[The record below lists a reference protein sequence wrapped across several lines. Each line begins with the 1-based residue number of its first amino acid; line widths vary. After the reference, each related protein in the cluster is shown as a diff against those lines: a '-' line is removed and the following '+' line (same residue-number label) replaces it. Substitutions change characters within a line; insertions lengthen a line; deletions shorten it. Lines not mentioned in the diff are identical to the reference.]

1 MNYNIPK
8 EYTKACLALLKKTD
22 YAALPDVQLVL
33 TNKAEILEFRNK
45 IRNEFLGLS
54 TMYGLNKDSL
64 PEVPK
69 AVWGDKLPDTNE
81 EEL

>member
-1 MNYNIPK
+1 
-8 EYTKACLALLKKTD
+8 
-22 YAALPDVQLVL
+22 
-33 TNKAEILEFRNK
+33 
-45 IRNEFLGLS
+45 
-54 TMYGLNKDSL
+54 MYGLNKDSL